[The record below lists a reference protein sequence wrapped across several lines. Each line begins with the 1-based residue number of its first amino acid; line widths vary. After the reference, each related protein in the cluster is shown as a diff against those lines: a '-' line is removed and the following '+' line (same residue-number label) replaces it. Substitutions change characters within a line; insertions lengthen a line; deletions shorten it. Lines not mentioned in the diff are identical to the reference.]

1 MKIIEALKQALAP
14 YTCSTDGKFSVT
26 KTGASVAG
34 LGGTVIGLPIALNA
48 VGASSGVEINIVLP
62 VVVAAAAKWMIGI
75 GGYMA
80 IIGGRNAI
88 DKIKK

>member
-1 MKIIEALKQALAP
+1 MNLIDSLKKVLTP
-14 YTCSTDGKFSVT
+14 YTCSANGKFSVT
-26 KTGASVAG
+26 KTGASIAG
-34 LGGTVIGLPIALNA
+34 LGGTIIGLPIALNA